1 MSGGFDVG
9 ARKAKEMAF
18 FGHHLCY
25 LCSLPTF
32 VLFTYLF
39 RSPLLP
45 PSARPQVMV
54 CTDRASRGVDFGGS
68 SAPVGRVVLFDWPR
82 DPAEF
87 LRRVGRTARAGV
99 AGACVA
105 LVVGKQVHAPSLEA
119 AERRVLSAACRL
131 PRAEA
136 WECVCVCGGGVL
148 AATRIQG
155 SFYLPP
161 SLTFQSPTACA
172 PFLRC
177 PFLPLLLSSGAP
189 GARGGHG
196 G

>member
-1 MSGGFDVG
+1 MGVNGGKGHGFWEGRETVGRRGAVGQSVSGGFDVG

-136 WECVCVCGGGVL
+136 WECVCVCVEGGC
-148 AATRIQG
+148 
-155 SFYLPP
+155 SPP
-161 SLTFQSPTACA
+161 HVSREAFTFP
-172 PFLRC
+172 R
-177 PFLPLLLSSGAP
+177 
-189 GARGGHG
+189 R
-196 G
+196 